1 MSGVAFLASAY
12 SLIMDVVTAASGI
25 VCCQA
30 RVITGRVGSVE
41 REGKR
46 ENLHGCGYGGLN
58 LVNRKRAR
66 MIERVSLEIGCKG
79 LIVQLGVSKLL
90 FAGDEVETVPG
101 R

>member
-1 MSGVAFLASAY
+1 LPEFGLEWNGILASAY

-30 RVITGRVGSVE
+30 RVITGR
-41 REGKR
+41 

-58 LVNRKRAR
+58 LVNKKRAR
-66 MIERVSLEIGCKG
+66 MIERVSLEMGCKG

-90 FAGDEVETVPG
+90 FAGDEVETVPA